1 MNTPTV
7 DQLVN
12 DVYSQM
18 RHDLVKVTVCATTVR
33 VHRHDQPDVWLQK
46 NATEPGSLCKV
57 HISGQYLLGME
68 TLHDGFRFAE
78 YCQSASNASQKP
90 GIADNDQASEEYVKK
105 GGNTCLICKS
115 EHIEGGLVQTDSGIA
130 WQKVVCS
137 TCGSEWT
144 DNYRLE
150 NVSGLHTDVPLR
162 IGQRVYWT
170 DPDNN
175 SSSGEYSV
183 QRILAQDVALIVNLE
198 GSEAEVPMSELKLI
212 TVDPPVDDKCCEAL
226 NCGLILTEP
235 FAVVR
240 EYINKDGGP
249 SVFAEGHYNPH
260 GEFIVDAF
268 DGFGDGRFDLAEN
281 SDKCANCDNAL

>member
-1 MNTPTV
+1 MNTPTA

-12 DVYSQM
+12 DVYSQL

-46 NATEPGSLCKV
+46 NATEPDSLWKV
-57 HISGQYLLGME
+57 YISGQYLLGME

-78 YCQSASNASQKP
+78 YCQSASNAAQQP
-90 GIADNDQASEEYVKK
+90 GITDNDQAS
-105 GGNTCLICKS
+105 
-115 EHIEGGLVQTDSGIA
+115 
-130 WQKVVCS
+130 
-137 TCGSEWT
+137 
-144 DNYRLE
+144 
-150 NVSGLHTDVPLR
+150 
-162 IGQRVYWT
+162 
-170 DPDNN
+170 
-175 SSSGEYSV
+175 
-183 QRILAQDVALIVNLE
+183 QDD
-198 GSEAEVPMSELKLI
+198 
-212 TVDPPVDDKCCEAL
+212 VDPSVDGKCCEAL

-240 EYINKDGGP
+240 EYTNKDGGP

-260 GEFIVDAF
+260 GEFIVDTF